1 MRTPVPSAYSLAGQ
15 LFARSQ
21 FWKALES
28 RKLLS
33 MKRSSKATNHRILGK
48 DQPSAPVEDA
58 WEATEA
64 KVAVIKE
71 DQSGDQTTVG
81 IPKENTV
88 VIRRQ
93 IWG

>member
-1 MRTPVPSAYSLAGQ
+1 M
-15 LFARSQ
+15 
-21 FWKALES
+21 
-28 RKLLS
+28 
-33 MKRSSKATNHRILGK
+33 LGK
-48 DQPSAPVEDA
+48 GQPSAPVEA
-58 WEATEA
+58 VLKTTEA

-71 DQSGDQTTVG
+71 GQSGDQMTLG